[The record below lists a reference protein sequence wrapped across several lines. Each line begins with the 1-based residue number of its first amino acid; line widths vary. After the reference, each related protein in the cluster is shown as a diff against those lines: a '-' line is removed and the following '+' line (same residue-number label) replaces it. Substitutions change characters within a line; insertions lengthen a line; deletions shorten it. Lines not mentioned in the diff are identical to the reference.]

1 MDTTGKNPIELDP
14 YLKPFADKL
23 GERAHY
29 IGEVEHRL
37 TRGQMDIADFAAG
50 HEYYGLH
57 QRGDEWIFREWAP
70 NADSI
75 HLIGDFNEWRPSDS
89 FAAHRTTDDGQW
101 ELRLPGDALAHGQS
115 YRLMM
120 RWPGGYGE
128 RIPAYA
134 RSVVFSPETN
144 TFNARIWQPN
154 TPYRWNS
161 PPLDL
166 RRRELYIYESHV
178 GIASEEPRVA
188 SYREFADNVL
198 PRIAQS
204 GYNCIQLM
212 AVQEHPYYGSFGYH
226 VSNFFAPSSRFG
238 TPDDLKHLID
248 AAHELDIGVIIDLVH
263 SHATKND
270 IEGIGRFD
278 GTHYQYFHE
287 GGRGYHDAWDSYC
300 FDYGKNDVVHF
311 LLSNCRYWL
320 DEFRVDGFRF
330 DGVTSMLYNHRGLG
344 HAFAS
349 YDEYFNN
356 VDADALAYLA
366 LANKLIHTVNPAAVT
381 IAEDVSGMPALTSA
395 REHGGC
401 EFDYRLS
408 MGIPDFWFDVLKRSD
423 EDWNMDELYHRVV
436 DHRPEERVVNYA
448 ESHDQAIVGGK
459 TLIFEMIDSEMYTG
473 MHRDHASLKVERGI
487 ALHKMIRLATMA
499 GGGSAYLNFI
509 GNEFGHPEWLDF
521 PREGNNWSYH
531 YARRQWSLLEHPE
544 LLYTPL
550 ADFDREILE
559 CFRRHSILSLTQPQ
573 MRYSHNDD
581 KIIAWSRGELCFI
594 FNWHPSKSF
603 ADYRIPLPTGRYKL
617 IANTDSPKYGGHGR
631 LEDDQ
636 EYTTDTGPDGSTA
649 ISTYLPSRTAL
660 LIQCAQDPQ

>member
-1 MDTTGKNPIELDP
+1 MYNAGKNPIKLDP
-14 YLKPFADKL
+14 YLQPFAQKL
-23 GERAHY
+23 GERTHY
-29 IGEVEHRL
+29 IGTVEHRL
-37 TRGQMDIADFAAG
+37 TRGVMDLSDFAAA

-57 QRGDEWIFREWAP
+57 RSGDQWIFREWAP

-75 HLIGDFNEWRPSDS
+75 HLIGDFNEWRVCDN
-89 FAAHRTTDDGQW
+89 FAAHRITDDGQW
-101 ELRLPGDALAHGQS
+101 ELRLSADAMEHGQS
-115 YRLMM
+115 YRLMLT
-120 RWPGGYGE
+120 WPGGSGE

-144 TFNARIWQPN
+144 TFNARIWRPS
-154 TPYRWNS
+154 TPYSWNNEALGIRS
-161 PPLDL
+161 
-166 RRRELYIYESHV
+166 RELYIYESHV

-188 SYREFADNVL
+188 GYREFAEDVL
-198 PRIAQS
+198 PRIARA

-226 VSNFFAPSSRFG
+226 VSNFYAPSSRFG
-238 TPDDLKHLID
+238 TPDDLKYLVD
-248 AAHELDIGVIIDLVH
+248 SAHALDIGVIIDLVH

-287 GGRGYHDAWDSYC
+287 GGRGYHEAWDSYC
-300 FDYGKNDVVHF
+300 FDYGKNDVIHF

-366 LANKLIHTVNPAAVT
+366 LANKLIHELRPGAVT
-381 IAEDVSGMPALTSA
+381 IAEDVSGMPALTSSI
-395 REHGGC
+395 EFGGC
-401 EFDYRLS
+401 DFDYRLC
-408 MGIPDFWFDVLKRSD
+408 MGIPDFWFEVLKRSD
-423 EDWNMDELYHRVV
+423 EDWSMDELYHRIV

-459 TLIFEMIDSEMYTG
+459 TLIFEMIDAEMYTG
-473 MHRDHASLKVERGI
+473 MHRDRPSEVVQRGI

-531 YARRQWSLLEHPE
+531 YARRQWSLLDDPE
-544 LLYTPL
+544 LLFMPL
-550 ADFDREILE
+550 ANFDRDMLE
-559 CFRRHSILSLTQPQ
+559 CCRQHSILSQRQPQ
-573 MRYSHNDD
+573 LRYSHDDD
-581 KIIAWSRGELCFI
+581 KVVAWMRGDICFI
-594 FNWHPSKSF
+594 FNWHPTKSF
-603 ADYRIPLPTGRYKL
+603 PDYPIPLPSGRYEL
-617 IANTDSPKYGGHGR
+617 LTNTDSAKYGGHGR
-631 LEDDQ
+631 LAEKQ
-636 EYTTDTGPDGSTA
+636 EYCTTENEDGSTA
-649 ISTYLPSRTAL
+649 ILAYIPCRTGL
-660 LIQCAQDPQ
+660 VLIKQRR